1 VWVVRRRAVQ
11 WGVGT
16 PETTTEI
23 TGMRHALPFA
33 LLLAGSPLFGQDAP
47 RCAWDASPFATPYC
61 AELVAT
67 PDLPGVKGMLELRWV
82 PTPFGVAV
90 RPDGQ
95 LRHRLVA
102 RLRGLPAPSTLGGRV
117 FVAWGYD
124 LTHRSEVHLGVV
136 TNGSTSLGELPFE
149 YFRVIV
155 SAESSATVSTRRGRL
170 VARATSPNSLMLS
183 HRDAVAPLLVPSSAS
198 ADHSHHGAGAEVWP
212 MPPNDPRIAP
222 AAMQHTPPTTAA
234 WRPDSTGREV
244 VPHRAREVVRL
255 RHNDTLQLTAG
266 LVRRTIGGR
275 TMLMYGYNGQSPG
288 PLIEVDKGTE
298 LVVNFTNRLDMPTT
312 VHWHGLRLEN
322 RSDGVPGHPTPAVE
336 AGGSFT
342 YRLRFPDA
350 GIYWYHP
357 HVREDIQ
364 QDLGLYGNISVGDR
378 ANAPGRQEV
387 LALDDLQLDDRGQ
400 LMPWGADTASHAL
413 MGRFGNLLLVNG
425 EPAWRLNATQG
436 EVVRFALTNVANART
451 FNLRLPGARI
461 KLVASDVSAFER
473 EAWVESIVLAPA
485 ERYVVDVRFD
495 SAGVIPLVNSVR
507 WLDHMRGTT
516 APAEDTLGTVIV
528 SPAPHSKHAG
538 FERLG
543 ERRDVQRE
551 IAAAVARAP
560 RLPQHTLTLGMRLKD
575 VTPQT
580 VAMLTGIAM
589 PMDWND
595 AMPMMNWALSARE
608 VAWTLRDD
616 AGRENMQIGWR
627 FKTGEVSRIR
637 LVSDPGATHAMAHPI
652 HFHGQRFV
660 VMSRNGVPV
669 PNRAWKDTALLP
681 AGETMEIL
689 LELTNPGTWM
699 MHCHVAEHLGTGMMG
714 MFVVEGRDRVP

>member
-1 VWVVRRRAVQ
+1 
-11 WGVGT
+11 
-16 PETTTEI
+16 
-23 TGMRHALPFA
+23 MRPAFLFA
-33 LLLAGSPLFGQDAP
+33 FLVAPCSLFGQEAP
-47 RCAWDASPFATPYC
+47 RCAWDAAPFATPYC

-67 PDLPGVKGMLELRWV
+67 PDLATVKGMLELRWV

-102 RLRGLPAPSTLGGRV
+102 RFRGLPAPATLGGRV

-124 LTHRSEVHLGVV
+124 LTHREEVRLGVV

-183 HRDAVAPLLVPSSAS
+183 HRDAMAPMLVTSTATAEHAHHRAS
-198 ADHSHHGAGAEVWP
+198 AEEWP

-222 AAMQHTPPTTAA
+222 AAMQHTPPSTAA

-244 VPHRAREVVRL
+244 VPHRSREVVRL
-255 RHNDTLQLTAG
+255 RHNATLSLTAG
-266 LVRRTIGGR
+266 LVRRSVGGR
-275 TMLMYGYNGQSPG
+275 TVLMYGYNGQSPG
-288 PLIEVDKGTE
+288 PLIEVERGTE
-298 LVVNFTNRLDMPTT
+298 VVVHFTNRLDVPTT

-322 RSDGVPGHPTPAVE
+322 RSDGVPGHPAPAVE
-336 AGGSFT
+336 PGGSFT

-364 QDLGLYGNISVGDR
+364 QDLGLYGNISVGER
-378 ANAPGRQEV
+378 GASPGRQEV
-387 LALDDLQLDDRGQ
+387 LALDDVQLDDRGQ

-425 EPAWRLNATQG
+425 EPAWRMTVSQG
-436 EVVRFALTNVANART
+436 EVVRLALTNVANART
-451 FNLRLPGARI
+451 FNLRLPGARM

-473 EAWVESIVLAPA
+473 ESWVESIVLAPA

-495 SAGVIPLVNSVR
+495 SAGVVPLVNSVR

-516 APAEDTLGTVIV
+516 APAEDTLGTVMV
-528 SPAPHSKHAG
+528 SRAPRHANDT

-551 IAAAVARAP
+551 IAAVVARAP
-560 RLPQHTLTLGMRLKD
+560 RTPQHTLTLGMRLKD

-580 VAMLTGIAM
+580 VAMLTGIAI

-608 VAWTLRDD
+608 VAWTLRDEV
-616 AGRENMQIGWR
+616 GRENMQISWR
-627 FKTGEVSRIR
+627 FRTGEVARIR

-660 VMSRNGVPV
+660 VVSRNGVPV

-681 AGETMEIL
+681 AGETMDIL